1 MPSHVIIDGNNL
13 LHAMH
18 EHAPIPHV
26 ARETMVKIIER
37 WARTHD
43 DDVTLVF
50 DGPTPRGGLAKQM
63 ASDRMDV
70 QFSAPVTADDVI
82 VRLIHDARHPDTL
95 RIVSSDTAIRHEARH
110 RRCRDTTVL
119 SFIEELFPPTTKQ
132 EPATVAPPE
141 KPDHVAPQEADDW
154 LDTFSLSDADDLLEE
169 SNESAFT
176 NELLPP
182 EEPID
187 VSPDGSPDKPK
198 HVSPEEADEWLDL
211 FGLNDDE

>member
-18 EHAPIPHV
+18 DHAPIPHV

-43 DDVTLVF
+43 DVVTLVF

-95 RIVSSDTAIRHEARH
+95 RIVSSDTAIRHEARR

-119 SFIEELFPPTTKQ
+119 SFIEELFPPTRKQ
-132 EPATVAPPE
+132 KPATVAPPE
-141 KPDHVAPQEADDW
+141 KPKHVAPEEALDW
-154 LDTFSLSDADDLLEE
+154 LDTFGLSDDDDLPDE
-169 SNESAFT
+169 SISAE
-176 NELLPP
+176 ELLPP
-182 EEPID
+182 EASID
-187 VSPDGSPDKPK
+187 AAPDGSPDKPK
-198 HVSPEEADEWLDL
+198 HVSPEETDEWLNL
-211 FGLNDDE
+211 FELNDDEQ